1 MDISFLDYL
10 FDGYE
15 TYFDLLPTSKL
26 SNYKHRIYTTIL
38 SDEQINMFKYMMKR
52 IPLSK
57 EELITRFITDF
68 SGEIYF
74 NQFIEVI
81 NEYNPNFNNILLKK
95 EYLNKFILKKNIRFV
110 KSYIEF
116 RKNNGIN
123 NNSINCNK
131 LQIKEI
137 CDKNVYY
144 WLIENDML
152 ILDILIK
159 KKIIYDYLFL
169 RYADLENLNSILK
182 KFNFTIDDFKN
193 LLIEKIN
200 KNEKL
205 ILLLEL
211 IKKNK
216 IEIIYYLFEIIESD
230 ILINKYAVDDIISKV
245 IDIGNYKLFVFIFKK
260 IILLKYSYSNYRIKE
275 KLSFP
280 IFNYYENIA
289 YDNNKIIYE
298 LIKLG
303 IEPSKCSK
311 YIDIAKNIT
320 IIDY

>member
-1 MDISFLDYL
+1 MDITCLDYL
-10 FDGYE
+10 SDGYE
-15 TYFDLLPTSKL
+15 KYFDSILTNKLLT
-26 SNYKHRIYTTIL
+26 YKHRIYLIIL
-38 SDEQINMFKYMMKR
+38 NDEQISMFEYMMKR
-52 IPLSK
+52 IPLPK
-57 EELITRFITDF
+57 EELITRFINDF

-74 NQFIEVI
+74 NEFIEVI
-81 NEYNPNFNNILLKK
+81 HKYYSDFNNILLKK
-95 EYLNKFILKKNIRFV
+95 EYFNKFILKKNIGFV
-110 KSYIEF
+110 KNFIEF
-116 RKNNGIN
+116 RKNNGIY
-123 NNSINCNK
+123 NNSINCNR

-137 CDKNVYY
+137 CDKNVFY
-144 WLIENDML
+144 WLIDNDMF
-152 ILDILIK
+152 ILDYSLK
-159 KKIIYDYLFL
+159 VKIIYDYLFL
-169 RYADLENLNSILK
+169 EYADLENLNNILK
-182 KFNFTIDDFKN
+182 KFYFTIDQLKN

-211 IKKNK
+211 IKKKK
-216 IEIIYYLFEIIESD
+216 IEIIYYLFEIIEPD
-230 ILINKYAVDDIISKV
+230 ILINKYAVDDIISNL
-245 IDIGNYKLFVFIFKK
+245 IDLANYKLFVFIFKK

-280 IFNYYENIA
+280 IFNYYENNG

-303 IEPSKCSK
+303 IKPPKYSK

>member
-10 FDGYE
+10 SDGYE

-38 SDEQINMFKYMMKR
+38 SDEQIDMFKYMMKR

-169 RYADLENLNSILK
+169 GYADLENLNRILK
-182 KFNFTIDDFKN
+182 KFNFSIDDFKN

-200 KNEKL
+200 NNYKL
-205 ILLLEL
+205 IILLEL
-211 IKKNK
+211 IKNKK
-216 IEIIYYLFEIIESD
+216 IEIIYYLFEIINSD
-230 ILINKYAVDDIISKV
+230 ILINKYAIDDIICKL
-245 IDIGNYKLFVFIFKK
+245 IELANYKLFKFIFKK
-260 IILLKYSYSNYRIKE
+260 IILLKYSYSNYKIKE
-275 KLSFP
+275 KL
-280 IFNYYENIA
+280 IHLTNNYENIA

-303 IEPSKCSK
+303 INPPKYSK
-311 YIDIAKNIT
+311 YCNIAKNIT
-320 IIDY
+320 IVDN